1 MRNLIV
7 ASIAVL
13 ASAAVMAQTP
23 APAAPAQGA
32 QAPGGGQRGGG
43 GRAQFAVT
51 STTWPDGGE
60 VPMRHAGGR
69 GENKSPAFKFEWLA
83 QGGTPGTAPAN
94 LASYAV
100 VFHDMSVSIACAALD
115 NLHWTLFN
123 IPPTATGL
131 PEGIGTGDT
140 LPDGSIQGPG
150 FQRSRGQ
157 PCGYFGPAP
166 PNGPFH
172 HYVFEFY
179 ALDAKL
185 DVPATV
191 TREDLL
197 KAMEG
202 HVIGKSV
209 IFGKFRPGP

>member
-1 MRNLIV
+1 MRNWLV

-23 APAAPAQGA
+23 PAAPAPGA
-32 QAPGGGQRGGG
+32 QAPAGAGGQRGGG

-60 VPMRHAGGR
+60 VPLRHAGR
-69 GENKSPAFKFEWLA
+69 GENKSPAFKFEWLGP
-83 QGGTPGTAPAN
+83 GGTAATPPAN
-94 LASYAV
+94 LTTYAV
-100 VFHDMSVSIACAALD
+100 VFHDMSVSSMRSTVD

-123 IPPTATGL
+123 IPASATGL
-131 PEGIGTGDT
+131 PEGIAPGDT

-157 PCGYFGPAP
+157 PAGYFGPAP

-185 DVPATV
+185 DLPPTAS
-191 TREDLL
+191 RDELL
-197 KAMEG
+197 KAMDG

-209 IFGKFRPGP
+209 VFGRFRPGP

>member
-1 MRNLIV
+1 MRNLLV

-23 APAAPAQGA
+23 APGA
-32 QAPGGGQRGGG
+32 QAPAGQAPAGPRAGGGG

-60 VPMRHAGGR
+60 VPMRHAGR
-69 GENKSPAFKFEWLA
+69 GENKSPAFEFKWLGP
-83 QGGTPGTAPAN
+83 GGTAGTAPAN

-100 VFHDMSVSIACAALD
+100 VLHDLTVSMGRGTTD

-123 IPPTATGL
+123 IPAAATGL

-157 PCGYFGPAP
+157 PVGYFGPAP

-172 HYVFEFY
+172 HYAFEFY

-185 DVPATV
+185 DVPPTV
-191 TREDLL
+191 SREDLM
-197 KAMEG
+197 KAMDG
-202 HVIGKSV
+202 HVIGKAV
-209 IFGKFRPGP
+209 IFGRFRPGP